1 MNEADLSQSLP
12 GWMKS
17 HVKLYFEDPEA
28 GHNWHPPTNDGKSE
42 IVLHTLLM
50 TTVGRKSDKQ
60 LLLPLIYQ
68 PTGDGNY
75 CIIASKGGAPSH
87 PAWFLN
93 LQAQPKVEVKVAHE
107 EFMAVARVAE
117 GEERERL
124 WGIMSDHYP
133 SYNDYQAATDRE
145 IPVIVLERVY

>member
-1 MNEADLSQSLP
+1 MNEADLSQTVP
-12 GWMKS
+12 EWMKE
-17 HVKLYFEDPEA
+17 HVRLYFKDPDA
-28 GHNWHPPTNDGKSE
+28 GHTWHPPTNDSGSE
-42 IVLHTLLM
+42 ITFDTLLM
-50 TTVGRKSDKQ
+50 TTLGRKSGKQ

-93 LQAQPKVEVKVAHE
+93 LQAEEKVEVKVAHE
-107 EFMAVARVAE
+107 EFNAKARVAE
-117 GEERERL
+117 GEERARL
-124 WGIMSDHYP
+124 WKIMSEHYA

-145 IPVIVLERVY
+145 IPVVVLERVE

>member
-1 MNEADLSQSLP
+1 MNEADISQALP
-12 GWMKS
+12 GWMKE
-17 HVKLYFEDPEA
+17 HVSLYFKDPEA
-28 GHNWHPPTNDGKSE
+28 GHTWRPPSRDGDQE
-42 IVLHTLLM
+42 VTLHTLLM
-50 TTVGRKSDKQ
+50 TTTGRKSGKQ

-68 PTGDGNY
+68 PTGDGSY

-93 LQAQPKVEVKVAHE
+93 LQAQAEVEVKVAHE
-107 EFMAVARVAE
+107 EFSASARVVE

-124 WGIMSDHYP
+124 WKIMSEHYP

-145 IPVIVLERVY
+145 IPVVVLERV